1 MQTTIDLKEHLIS
14 LYKEHFDI
22 LTKEDTPN
30 GKLLREKSI
39 LEFSKKGFPTTKLEQ
54 WKNTDLSEAINHE
67 YELLFE
73 TPPYNPVE
81 SYFKCNVHNFD
92 TYMFTLLNGWYVHK
106 NAPLTTFPDGT
117 IVGSL
122 AHARIQ
128 YKEIVEKYLG
138 KVAID
143 ETNSMIALNTAFLQD
158 GVFIYVPENVAVS
171 KPMQIVN
178 IVNTDQDLLI
188 QNRNL
193 IIVEKNAQ
201 LKLVHC
207 DDSLK
212 FGKTFLNNV
221 TEIVVKENA
230 IAEYY
235 KLENKDSLSTLVN
248 NVYISQCDNSQVLTN
263 SIIFNAGLTR
273 NTIKVAINGEHCEA
287 SINGLY
293 LVDKKQKVD
302 NYIKIDHHKPNSN
315 SSQLF
320 KGIIDDE
327 SSGCFNGHVVVHPDA
342 QKTQAFQSN
351 KNIALTD
358 EAFISTKPFLEIYAD
373 DVKCSHGATIGQLD
387 MEAMFYLR
395 SRGICERN
403 ARMLLMYAFAME
415 VVNKFTI
422 EALHKQIDEMVS
434 KRLRGELSICD
445 QCVLHCSEHAD
456 FNFEIDLSK
465 I

>member
-1 MQTTIDLKEHLIS
+1 MQTSFDLKEHLIS
-14 LYKEHFDI
+14 LYNKHFEIISKNDSQNV
-22 LTKEDTPN
+22 KD
-30 GKLLREKSI
+30 LRQKS
-39 LEFSKKGFPTTKLEQ
+39 LKDFSDKGFPNNHLEQ
-54 WKNTDLSEAINHE
+54 WKNTDLTEAIQHE
-67 YELLFE
+67 YSLLFE

-122 AHARIQ
+122 AHARVFH
-128 YKEIVEKYLG
+128 KDIVDEYLG

-143 ETNSMIALNTAFLQD
+143 ETNPMVSLNTAFLQD
-158 GVFIYVPENVAVS
+158 GVFIYVPESVVVS

-212 FGKTFLNNV
+212 FGTTFINNV
-221 TEIVVKENA
+221 TEIIVKQNA

-235 KLENKDSLSTLVN
+235 KLENKDSQSTLVN
-248 NVYISQCDNSQVLTN
+248 SVYICQHDNSNVLTN
-263 SIIFNAGLTR
+263 TITFNAGLTR
-273 NTIKVAINGEHCEA
+273 NTINVAIDGEHCEA
-287 SINGLY
+287 SVNGLY
-293 LVDKKQKVD
+293 LVDRKQKVD
-302 NYIKIDHHKPNSN
+302 NYIKIDHKKPNSN
-315 SSQLF
+315 SSQLY

-327 SSGCFNGHVVVHPDA
+327 ASGCFNGHVIVHPDA

-358 EAFISTKPFLEIYAD
+358 EAFVSTKPFLEIYAD

-387 MEAMFYLR
+387 NEAMFYLR

-415 VVNKFTI
+415 VVNKVSI
-422 EALHKQIDEMVS
+422 EALHKQIDEMVA

-445 QCVLHCSEHAD
+445 QCVLHCSDKTEL
-456 FNFEIDLSK
+456 NFEIDLSK
-465 I
+465 L